1 MEDLQLISTIG
12 PIPYETIEVSTLV
25 IYEQY
30 IDEDKI
36 KSYKH
41 TIERNEEEV
50 DEYEYINTFDSLQDA
65 ETYIEN
71 NLI

>member
-36 KSYKH
+36 KSY
-41 TIERNEEEV
+41 
-50 DEYEYINTFDSLQDA
+50 EYINTFDSLQDA